1 MLGTAAGTTAR
12 AYQHYFPQTTVDAVE
27 IDGELLDIGRRWF
40 GLRPGP
46 RLRLHTQD
54 ARPFLRSTDERYDA
68 IFVDAYRQPYIPFYL
83 TTKEFFALVRD
94 RLNPGGVVAINIGH
108 PEGSNQLEQ
117 VLTAT
122 VRTAFTHVVRDPVAR
137 VSTVLLASNGP
148 LSADRLDTAALS
160 LPPDLRPLAV
170 RAARRMAP
178 GLDGGTVYTDD
189 RAPVEWLVD
198 ESIVA
203 YAADGK

>member
-1 MLGTAAGTTAR
+1 V
-12 AYQHYFPQTTVDAVE
+12 VDAVE

-46 RLRLHTQD
+46 RLRLHAED
-54 ARPFLRSTDERYDA
+54 ARPFLRTATGRYDA

-83 TTKEFFALVRD
+83 TTKEFFALVAD
-94 RLNPGGVVAINIGH
+94 RLAPGGIMAINIGH
-108 PEGSNQLEQ
+108 PESSDALEQ

-122 VRTAFTHVVRDPVAR
+122 AATAFANVVRDPVER
-137 VSTVLLASNGP
+137 VNTVLLASNGP
-148 LSADRLDTAALS
+148 LSAGRLAAATAAL
-160 LPPDLRPLAV
+160 PADLRPIAADA
-170 RAARRMAP
+170 AARLAP
-178 GLDGGTVYTDD
+178 PLRGGEVYTDD

-203 YAADGK
+203 YAAGERE